1 MRLDSALIA
10 LNIRSN
16 SKRSFW
22 YPATGVFG
30 LMVLV
35 SYAPVLIGRVPF
47 PRNLVLRH
55 VAWSEVAGSDSWQPA
70 PEIGD
75 LITSFYPFHALAS
88 RAIRERALPLWNP
101 YIMAGAPFQAN
112 SQSAMFYPFNSLYY
126 ILPVN
131 AAWTISL
138 IIRLFLAAMFMA
150 LFVRAIGGSTAG
162 SIVSGLIFSS
172 CGFITA
178 WQGQAL
184 GDAAIWLP
192 MICYSVHRL
201 HHDRSFSSIAL
212 AGFAFAMPV
221 LAGHPETAFHSAVAG
236 SALAL
241 LFWISPDRSGGRAF
255 DRRYLLV
262 FAAAGVLALGLASV
276 QIVPTLEWLGHI
288 GSPFDAPWPA
298 LSRHDGQGFFSRD
311 VGSSPNSAGLRI
323 PETAGYIGMFSLLAA
338 PFALFHRHRRY
349 VFFFVAVTLAAAAI
363 AYSVE
368 PIHWIVAHLPMI
380 KSLKNGRLILV
391 ASFGIAAMAGLGV
404 SVIEN
409 FAEAITP
416 RRRRVAMALLG
427 GAAVVAAFGIFEV
440 HRATL
445 SPVAVTRGPA
455 ASLVFLIA
463 GAAVLG
469 SQIRGWFR
477 GRLFPILACALAAFE
492 LVSFSYGYTGFSRT
506 ADVFPAAPVFEF
518 LSRQGDPATFR
529 VAKSGFPIPVNAG
542 IMYNLH
548 TADGYDIC
556 TTWHRF
562 FNNDLTLDR
571 DDGIFFLADKL
582 SQSTDRR
589 LDMLNVKYLV
599 VIAGSPDFEQFT
611 ARPDRFAEVYKEGS
625 IAVFENKF
633 VLPRLFAAP
642 QSGIEIIGDTAA
654 QLGRLKDP
662 AFRPER
668 TAILAEEPA
677 GFHRDGNSSAG
688 DGLTTNITLV
698 DSGINAST
706 YHVRT
711 SGPSVLVLSQIYY
724 PGWKAT
730 IDGSPVEVHAVDYA
744 LSGILSPAGDHTVR
758 FFFDPQSFKIGAA
771 LSGISVVV
779 LIGLLLFRYRA
790 SATRADRRQ
799 PSCV

>member
-1 MRLDSALIA
+1 MNTNSL
-10 LNIRSN
+10 

-22 YPATGVFG
+22 YFATGVFG

-35 SYAPVLIGRVPF
+35 TYAPVLAGRVPF
-47 PRNLVLRH
+47 PRDLVLRH
-55 VAWSEVAGSDSWQPA
+55 VAWSEVAESEPGQRT

-88 RAIRERALPLWNP
+88 RAIQEKELPLWNP
-101 YIMAGAPFQAN
+101 YILAGAPFQAN
-112 SQSAMFYPFNSLYY
+112 SQSAMFYPLNSLYY
-126 ILPVN
+126 ILPIN

-172 CGFITA
+172 CGFITS
-178 WQGQAL
+178 WQGQGL

-201 HHDRSFSSIAL
+201 HHERSFFSIAL
-212 AGFAFAMPV
+212 AAFAFAMPV
-221 LAGHPETAFHSAVAG
+221 LAGHPETAFHSTITG

-241 LFWISPDRSGGRAF
+241 FFWISPDKPGGRAF
-255 DRRYLLV
+255 DRRFLLC
-262 FAAAGVLALGLASV
+262 FATAGVLAVGLASV
-276 QIVPTLEWLGHI
+276 QIIPTLEWLGHT
-288 GSPFDAPWPA
+288 GSPFDVPWPA

-311 VGSSPNSAGLRI
+311 VGGSPNSAGIPI
-323 PETAGYIGMFSLLAA
+323 PEAAAYIGMFSLLAA

-349 VFFFVAVTLAAAAI
+349 VLFLVAVTLAATAV
-363 AYSVE
+363 AYSVQ
-368 PIHWIVAHLPMI
+368 PIHWIVDHLPI
-380 KSLKNGRLILV
+380 VKALKNGRLILV
-391 ASFGIAAMAGLGV
+391 ISFGIAAMAGLGV
-404 SVIEN
+404 SVMEN
-409 FAEAITP
+409 FAEAVTP
-416 RRRRVAMALLG
+416 RRRAIAKALLG
-427 GAAVVAAFGIFEV
+427 GAVVVAGLGIFEV

-445 SPVAVTRGPA
+445 SPVDLTRGPA
-455 ASLVFLIA
+455 ASLAFLIA
-463 GAAVLG
+463 GVALLG
-469 SQIRGWFR
+469 AQIRGWLK

-529 VAKSGFPIPVNAG
+529 VAKAGFPIPVNSG
-542 IMYNLH
+542 IMYKLH

-556 TTWHRF
+556 TTWMRI
-562 FNNDLTLDR
+562 FNNDLTLER

-599 VIAGSPDFEQFT
+599 VIAGSPDFEQL
-611 ARPDRFAEVYKEGS
+611 AVRPDRFAEVYKQGS

-642 QSGIEIIGDTAA
+642 QTGIEVIGDTAA

-662 AFRPER
+662 AFNPER

-677 GFHRDGNSSAG
+677 GFRRDANSPG
-688 DGLTTNITLV
+688 EDGLSTSITLV
-698 DSGINAST
+698 DSGTNAST
-706 YHVRT
+706 FHVQT

-730 IDGSPVEVHAVDYA
+730 IDGSPVQVHPVDFA
-744 LSGILSPAGDHTVR
+744 LSGILSPQGDHTVR
-758 FFFDPQSFKIGAA
+758 FFFDPQSFKIGGA
-771 LSGISVVV
+771 LSGISVAVF
-779 LIGLLLFRYRA
+779 IGLLLFRSRA
-790 SATRADRRQ
+790 
-799 PSCV
+799 